1 MLALQTRILQKII
14 SVLPQDGDFARI
26 LSIEEIA
33 VIREVVVE
41 FSGQVAI
48 GNLRNFCYQI
58 HFLFQQAFY
67 MRSVLNARYGWPA
80 TRVFGISILE
90 SLWIM
95 LSLSNGT
102 ISRATFADYFA
113 QVSNVRVIN
122 RYVFHESV
130 SCESV

>member
-1 MLALQTRILQKII
+1 MLALQTRISQKII
-14 SVLPQDGDFARI
+14 SILPQDGDFARI
-26 LSIEEIA
+26 LSIEEID

-41 FSGQVAI
+41 FSEQVAI
-48 GNLRNFCYQI
+48 GNRISFCFHMHY
-58 HFLFQQAFY
+58 LFQKAFY
-67 MRSVLNARYGWPA
+67 MRSVLNARHGWPA
-80 TRVFGISILE
+80 MRSFRINILE

-113 QVSNVRVIN
+113 QVSDVRVIN
-122 RYVFHESV
+122 RYVFHDGV